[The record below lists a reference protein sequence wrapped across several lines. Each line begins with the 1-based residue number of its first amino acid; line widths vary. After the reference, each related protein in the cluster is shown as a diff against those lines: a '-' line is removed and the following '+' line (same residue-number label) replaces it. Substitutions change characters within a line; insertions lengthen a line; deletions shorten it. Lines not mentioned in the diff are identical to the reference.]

1 MINIIPAPQQVLA
14 GEGTL
19 KLDETTQIVASVGAE
34 KAATWLRDGLA
45 RFANLEIGNGAG
57 PVIHL
62 TIKLF
67 ESTLPESLGVRA
79 DGDLIGRELYTI
91 EVTTKGVTVEGVSAE
106 AVFRG
111 ATSLIQMAALNDGE
125 LPVGTIIDA
134 PRFAWRGLSFD
145 VVRCF
150 HPASTVREVIDLL
163 ALYKMNVLHWHLTD
177 TEGWRFEVPGWPKL
191 TEISGK
197 TARNDREG
205 GYYNAA
211 EFADLVQYAADRYI
225 TVVPEFDSPGHTA
238 SVLTAYPE
246 LAAAGILETDPA
258 MHYLAPNQPRVPD
271 LLKDVFT
278 TLAST
283 TNGARLHIGGDEAIA
298 MTHED
303 FQSYIQMALPIARG
317 TGKGVVAWQ
326 EAARGG
332 LQEGDLVQLWIP
344 EYLVDKIKAVK
355 ENPLPDN
362 DPRAAWLNTPVGKAF
377 IELFS
382 VADQDVVMAQ
392 EQGADVIISLAT
404 WLYLDTKYPE
414 PSADP
419 AQEEIHARVGFG
431 MDNYG
436 QGTVADSYDWDPAT
450 VAPTV
455 PLERVAG
462 IEAAIWC
469 EFIEGRDDLFF
480 QLLPRLAGSAEKA
493 WSQTLPWKD
502 HKARLAI
509 QPTLWDAM
517 ALPYFK
523 SSVVWDS

>member
-1 MINIIPAPQQVLA
+1 MINIIPAPQQVLP

-34 KAATWLRDGLA
+34 NAATWLRDGLA
-45 RFANLEIGNGAG
+45 RFAKLEIGAGAG
-57 PVIHL
+57 SVIHL
-62 TIKLF
+62 TIKSF
-67 ESTLPESLGVRA
+67 EATLPESLGVRA
-79 DGDLIGRELYTI
+79 DGDLIGRELHTI
-91 EVTTKGVTVEGVSAE
+91 EVTAKGVTIEGVSAE

-111 ATSLIQMAALNDGE
+111 ATSLIQMAALNGGNI
-125 LPVGTIIDA
+125 PVGTIIDA

-150 HPASTVREVIDLL
+150 HPASTVRDVIDLL

-177 TEGWRFEVPGWPKL
+177 TEGWRVEVPGWPKL
-191 TEISGK
+191 TEVSGK

-205 GYYNAA
+205 GYYTA
-211 EFADLVQYAADRYI
+211 EEFSELVQYAADRYI

-238 SVLTAYPE
+238 SVLAAYPE
-246 LAAAGILETDPA
+246 LAAAGILDTDPA
-258 MHYLAPNQPRVPD
+258 MHYLHPNQPGVPD
-271 LLKDVFT
+271 LLKDVYSS
-278 TLAST
+278 LAAT
-283 TNGARLHIGGDEAIA
+283 TNGARIHIGGDEAIA

-332 LQEGDLVQLWIP
+332 LSEGDVVQWWIP
-344 EYLVDKIKAVK
+344 NAMVEKM
-355 ENPLPDN
+355 
-362 DPRAAWLNTPVGKAF
+362 RAIRDSGDYSQFGGLGGNIEVAKAF

-382 VADQDVVMAQ
+382 SADEDVPLAL
-392 EQGADVIISLAT
+392 EQGAMVLLSPAT
-404 WLYLDTKYPE
+404 DLYLDTKYPE
-414 PSADP
+414 LSIDP
-419 AQEEIHARVGFG
+419 LQGEQHERLGMPQRV
-431 MDNYG
+431 YE
-436 QGTVADSYDWDPAT
+436 QGTVADSYDWDPVT
-450 VAPTV
+450 IHENV
-455 PLERVAG
+455 PADRIAG

-469 EFIEGRDDLFF
+469 EFIEDRSDLFF

-493 WSQTLPWKD
+493 WSQNLTWAD
-502 HKARLAI
+502 HKARLMI

-517 ALPYFK
+517 ELPYFK